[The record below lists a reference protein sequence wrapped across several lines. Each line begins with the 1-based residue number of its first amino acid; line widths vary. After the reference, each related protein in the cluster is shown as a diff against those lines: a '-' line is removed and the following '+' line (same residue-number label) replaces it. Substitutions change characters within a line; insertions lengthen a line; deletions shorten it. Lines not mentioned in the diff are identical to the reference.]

1 MLSVDVVSKSFGDNE
16 ILRGVSFSARKGET
30 VAILGPSGIGK
41 STLLRLI
48 ANTDTDFVGSIERPR
63 RMAVVF
69 QNPTL
74 LPWRNVGEN
83 VSLVHQR
90 LDATVIRSALERVGI
105 GAKAQMFPRQLSL
118 GEQRRLALARALA
131 GRPELLIMDEPF
143 VSLDGKTAQDMLAL
157 TEQLIDEIR
166 PTTLFVTHQRAE
178 AERLGT
184 RIIELGGS
192 PATLIC

>member
-48 ANTDTDFVGSIERPR
+48 ANTDTDFVGSIERPG

-90 LDATVIRSALERVGI
+90 LDAAVIQSALERVGI

-192 PATLIC
+192 PATLI